1 MDYLE
6 IMNLCGFDLDK
17 AHEMA
22 KQRGTEDFSESLKK
36 MHGSTRQE
44 QEGEDVHIVAVPTVG
59 ATMVITMAKA
69 IGEATTAVVVT
80 PVMMRSRNT

>member
-22 KQRGTEDFSESLKK
+22 KQRGTEDFSDVIKRELR
-36 MHGSTRQE
+36 TE
-44 QEGEDVHIVAVPTVG
+44 QEGEDVH
-59 ATMVITMAKA
+59 
-69 IGEATTAVVVT
+69 
-80 PVMMRSRNT
+80 SL